1 MGLCRI
7 SIVTHC
13 TYPNLRSLWMTPF
26 FFSACSGSVPSDQIV
41 ASSMSTFPPL
51 ELKLAVHSEAR
62 RPREVVANQ
71 ALMPGSNIC
80 GGRLAQS
87 ITPRSCHW
95 HRVSS
100 LSNTLLTLAHPCLAP
115 KCSKCCYFPPAVYQ
129 CKMMLPY
136 LLSYPSKQVSIFKAV
151 LKQIQDVLQIPFWE
165 GQIEALLN
173 FTELFSDWSMI

>member
-1 MGLCRI
+1 MCIWVGCGAK
-7 SIVTHC
+7 SFFF
-13 TYPNLRSLWMTPF
+13 PF
-26 FFSACSGSVPSDQIV
+26 FSSGLVPSDQIV

-51 ELKLAVHSEAR
+51 VLKLEVHSEAR
-62 RPREVVANQ
+62 KLQEVVANQ

-100 LSNTLLTLAHPCLAP
+100 LSNTLLTLAHPCLAR

-151 LKQIQDVLQIPFWE
+151 L
-165 GQIEALLN
+165 AHLL
-173 FTELFSDWSMI
+173 LS

>member
-1 MGLCRI
+1 MGFLSSNAGLLTKPSSGIMRLKRACLHLC
-7 SIVTHC
+7 SPKTWEM
-13 TYPNLRSLWMTPF
+13 S
-26 FFSACSGSVPSDQIV
+26 SSGSVPSDQIV

-62 RPREVVANQ
+62 RPQEVVANQ

-100 LSNTLLTLAHPCLAP
+100 LSNTLAHPCLAP

-136 LLSYPSKQVSIFKAV
+136 LLSYPSKQNPNKS
-151 LKQIQDVLQIPFWE
+151 L
-165 GQIEALLN
+165 
-173 FTELFSDWSMI
+173 